1 MSIKY
6 YKLLDLLNRK
16 GIGKTELRKKID
28 ISSATLAKIS
38 KHEYVSL
45 EVIDKIC
52 KVLECQP
59 GTFWNIS
66 LMRENEAN
74 TSLVDNF
81 HFLSISPI
89 FILTCFL

>member
-1 MSIKY
+1 MVTNATLKWKERSKRMSIKY
-6 YKLLDLLNRK
+6 YKLLDLLNRR
-16 GIGKTELRKKID
+16 GLGKTELKKQIG

-59 GTFWNIS
+59 GDILEYQTDN
-66 LMRENEAN
+66 RE
-74 TSLVDNF
+74 
-81 HFLSISPI
+81 
-89 FILTCFL
+89 

>member
-1 MSIKY
+1 MAIKY

-59 GTFWNIS
+59 G
-66 LMRENEAN
+66 
-74 TSLVDNF
+74 D
-81 HFLSISPI
+81 
-89 FILTCFL
+89 ILKYQPDEGE